1 MRPIVD
7 RVWKLLTSV
16 KLALGLI
23 IAIAG
28 LGAGSTFFPGTRFF
42 SSPVFL
48 ALAAAFCLNLAC
60 CAVDRFAGRITRRA
74 PLRLGPDLVHLG
86 LLVLIAGALVTA
98 LSRGE
103 GLAYLGEGDSVRLP
117 DGGSLELVSF
127 SFERWP
133 DGRPKD
139 WVSTV
144 RVTGPDGGV
153 VVPSFAIEVNRP
165 LRLGRMRLFQSTW
178 AVEDTAVLAD
188 TEGTQHA
195 LANGDSVAAG
205 GSTVLFQGRASED
218 PSAPA
223 VFDVTDSAGTARH
236 AVSAGATLAGLTLVS
251 VSSRAL
257 TGLKAVVDRGFPV
270 ALAGFAL
277 AVAGLA
283 LWLVQKRRA
292 A

>member
-1 MRPIVD
+1 
-7 RVWKLLTSV
+7 V
-16 KLALGLI
+16 KLAMGLI

-28 LGAGSTFFPGTRFF
+28 LGAGSTFIPGSRFF

-98 LSRGE
+98 MSRGE

-144 RVTGPDGGV
+144 RVTDRDGGI
-153 VVPSFAIEVNRP
+153 VVPSFPIEVNRP
-165 LRLGRMRLFQSTW
+165 LRLGRMRLYQSTW
-178 AVEDTAVLAD
+178 AVEDRVVLAD
-188 TEGTQHA
+188 TDGEELT
-195 LANGDSVAAG
+195 LVNGDSVPV
-205 GSTVLFQGRASED
+205 GSGRLVFQGRSSDTPA
-218 PSAPA
+218 APA
-223 VFDVTDSAGTARH
+223 VFDVTDSAGTTRH
-236 AVSAGATLAGLTLVS
+236 AVSAGAMLAGFTLVS

-257 TGLKAVVDRGFPV
+257 TGLKAVVDMGFPV

-283 LWLVQKRRA
+283 LWIYQKRRVA
-292 A
+292 